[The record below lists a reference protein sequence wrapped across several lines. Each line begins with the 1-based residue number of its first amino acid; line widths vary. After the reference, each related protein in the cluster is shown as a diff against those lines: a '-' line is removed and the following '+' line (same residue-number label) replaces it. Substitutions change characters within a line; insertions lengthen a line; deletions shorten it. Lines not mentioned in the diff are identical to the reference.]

1 LCCVVL
7 CTAVFCVAE
16 CCVAF
21 CDSDGDLSAV
31 NPLSPLV
38 FCYVLLSSVMIMMMM
53 TDGLL
58 LILFPFSFNRVV
70 LRDDDGDCSA
80 ADTSL
85 YSPDLY
91 HVLYYLALFT
101 V

>member
-1 LCCVVL
+1 M
-7 CTAVFCVAE
+7 T
-16 CCVAF
+16 
-21 CDSDGDLSAV
+21 
-31 NPLSPLV
+31 
-38 FCYVLLSSVMIMMMM
+38 MMMM
-53 TDGLL
+53 TDGLS

-70 LRDDDGDCSA
+70 LRDHDGDCSA

-91 HVLYYLALFT
+91 HVLYFLALFT